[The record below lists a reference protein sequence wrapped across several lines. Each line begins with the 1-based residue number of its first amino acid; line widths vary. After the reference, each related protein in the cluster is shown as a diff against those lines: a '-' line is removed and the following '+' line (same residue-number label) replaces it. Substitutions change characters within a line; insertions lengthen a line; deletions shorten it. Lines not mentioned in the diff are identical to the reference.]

1 MRIRTRIFATYV
13 ALGLVLVGAAA
24 AMLYDSVSDEA
35 RAGIEVRVDTGL
47 RVAATA
53 LEGWQG
59 PAVPERLD
67 ARIDALAQ
75 AGDARITFVGADGA
89 VVADSEFDGA
99 SLIALENHAGR
110 PEIREALAAGE
121 GAAVRYSRSIDV
133 DLLYRARRV
142 EGGPWSGGVLRMAVP
157 LSRVAAAQGHA
168 RRELLAALLVGLV
181 LTAAAGG
188 LLARYLSRPIGELRS
203 AAQRLT
209 DGDLSARARVATGDE
224 LEELGVALN
233 AAAAGLA
240 GQIAR
245 AVAEKDQLESVLE
258 GMVEGV
264 VVIDPRG
271 RIALSNA
278 ALREIFS
285 LDDSAEGRSPIEA
298 LRSPEAADAIAAAKA
313 PGQVVVRDVRL
324 TWPVER
330 TLSLHVAA
338 LAAGGSV
345 GVFHDVTARRRVE
358 EIRRDFVAN
367 VSHELQTPLTTLA
380 GYGEALAGS
389 VGDRA
394 RVGEIAEVIQR
405 QAARMSALVRDLLHL
420 SRLESEGFAPARER
434 VEIDSLVREVAEAWV
449 DRATDKGLSL
459 GTRVPPGLSIHADR
473 RLLHQALTNLVE
485 NAVRYVPA
493 DGEVRIEARRV
504 ATGVELVV
512 ADSGE
517 GIPREDQPRIFERF
531 YRVEKGRARTGG
543 GTGLGLA
550 IVKHVAEVHGG
561 RVELESAP
569 GRGTSF
575 RIVIPGEPG

>member
-1 MRIRTRIFATYV
+1 
-13 ALGLVLVGAAA
+13 
-24 AMLYDSVSDEA
+24 MLYDSVGDEA

-59 PAVPERLD
+59 PADPERLD

-75 AGDARITFVGADGA
+75 AGDARLTFVGADGA

-278 ALREIFS
+278 ALRELFS

-394 RVGEIAEVIQR
+394 RVREIAEVIQR

-493 DGEVRIEARRV
+493 GGEVRIEARRV
-504 ATGVELVV
+504 ATGVEMVV